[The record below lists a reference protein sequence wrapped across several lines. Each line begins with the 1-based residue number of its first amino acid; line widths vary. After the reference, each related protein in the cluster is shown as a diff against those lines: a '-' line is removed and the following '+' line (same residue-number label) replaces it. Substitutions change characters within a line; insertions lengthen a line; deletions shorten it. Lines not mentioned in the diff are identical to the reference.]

1 MKIAWFLLPVA
12 AVLIASCGPGPKEA
26 AAPAAPGAAE
36 TSVKS
41 APEFDS
47 VGVLASVEGLGVT
60 LDHEG
65 ASGAGLAAGRQVFQA
80 SADVL
85 AEAPLENG
93 ARVAFK
99 YRKDGDG
106 YVLTE
111 LKAR

>member
-1 MKIAWFLLPVA
+1 MKINWFLIPVA
-12 AVLIASCGPGPKEA
+12 ALLVVSCGPGPKDVG
-26 AAPAAPGAAE
+26 APAASGAAE
-36 TSVKS
+36 TSAKS
-41 APEFDS
+41 APEYDS
-47 VGVLASVEGLGVT
+47 VGVLASVEGLEVT

-65 ASGAGLAAGRQVFQA
+65 ASGAGLAAGRQVFRA
-80 SADVL
+80 DADVL

-99 YRKDGDG
+99 YRKDAND